1 MMKRSWLQA
10 IPFAWQLVIA
20 ACLTIIVFL
29 IAITFGAAETTLSD
43 VYHALFTSVSNDK
56 ITMLEEIRIPRAV
69 AAMLVGAALAI
80 AGAIMQGT
88 TRNPLADPGLLGL
101 SAGANLAL
109 AVSIVLLPTIS
120 TFTTVWVCFIGAGI
134 SVMLVLAIG
143 SAKRGGFSPLRIVL
157 AGAAITAFL
166 SAITEGIGLHFQITK
181 RVSMWTSG
189 GLIGTTWS
197 QISIITPFIIIGI
210 LIALYYSR
218 SLTLLSLDEEAATG
232 LGQNVTKVKII
243 LFTVVVI
250 LAGSSVALVGNM
262 AFIGLMIPH
271 MVRAVVGNDYRYILP
286 MSIFIGSTFMVLAD
300 LLGRIVTSPYE
311 TPAAAIV
318 AIMGLPFFLLIV
330 RKGGRSF

>member
-1 MMKRSWLQA
+1 MKHSWLQA
-10 IPFAWQLVIA
+10 IPFALQLIFA
-20 ACLTIIVFL
+20 ACLTIVVFL
-29 IAITFGAAETTLSD
+29 IAITFGAADTTLSD
-43 VYHALFTSVSNDK
+43 VYHALFTTVSNDK

-69 AAMLVGAALAI
+69 AAMLVGGALAI

-109 AVSIVLLPTIS
+109 AISIVLLPTIS
-120 TFTTVWVCFIGAGI
+120 TLTTVWVCFIGAGI
-134 SVMLVLAIG
+134 AVLLVIGIG

-166 SAITEGIGLHFQITK
+166 NAITEGIGLHFQITK

-197 QISIITPFIIIGI
+197 QISMISPFIIVGI
-210 LIALYYSR
+210 IVALYYSR

-271 MVRAVVGNDYRYILP
+271 IVRAVVGNDYRYILP

-300 LLGRIVTSPYE
+300 LLGRIVTAPYE
-311 TPAAAIV
+311 APAAAIV
-318 AIMGLPFFLLIV
+318 AIMGLPFFLLVV
-330 RKGGRSF
+330 RKGGRNF